1 MIRVLVVDDS
11 AVVRK
16 ILTEQLSRAPDIEVV
31 ATAADPF
38 IARDKIVQLS
48 PDVMTLDVEMPRMDG
63 LSFLSKLMKH
73 KPMPVII
80 VSSLTPAGSEA
91 AMRAL
96 ETGAVDVIAK
106 PDSAYGVGELAEHLV
121 QSVRAAACARLK
133 VKAVPQQHTRIA
145 HKTAMLSRLQ
155 TTEKILAIGAS
166 TGGTEAIKEVLTRLP
181 RNTPGT
187 LIVQHMPAQ
196 FTTAFANRLDSL
208 CEITVREA
216 QGNEILR
223 PGLALLAPGN
233 KHMLLKRSGARFEV
247 RVKDGPRVHYQR
259 PAVDVMFNS
268 VARHAGVNSV
278 GVLLTGMGAD
288 GAAGLLAMREAGART
303 IAQDEK
309 TCVVYGMPKEAVAL
323 DAVDIVAPINN
334 ISEEI
339 LTAFCRSRVT
349 GNRRY

>member
-31 ATAADPF
+31 ATAADPY
-38 IARDKIVQLS
+38 IARDKIVQLN
-48 PDVMTLDVEMPRMDG
+48 PDVITLDVEMPRMDG
-63 LSFLSKLMKH
+63 LSFLARLMKY

-166 TGGTEAIKEVLTRLP
+166 TGGTEAIREVLSALP
-181 RNTPGT
+181 GNAPGT

-196 FTTAFANRLDSL
+196 FTTAFAGRLDSV
-208 CEITVREA
+208 CEMTVCEA
-216 QGNEILR
+216 QGGEILR

-233 KHMLLKRSGARFEV
+233 RHMLLRRNGARFEV
-247 RVKDGPRVHYQR
+247 DVRDGPRVHYQR
-259 PAVDVMFNS
+259 PAVDVLFNS
-268 VARHAGVNSV
+268 VAKYAGVNSV

-288 GAAGLLAMREAGART
+288 GAAGLLAMRKAGATT

-309 TCVVYGMPKEAVAL
+309 TCVVYGMPKEAVEME
-323 DAVDIVAPINN
+323 AVDVVAPLDR
-334 ISEEI
+334 ISEKI
-339 LTAFCRSRVT
+339 LGAF
-349 GNRRY
+349 NRLQVKVH